1 MSVKSFQAWMREQ
14 DKLPRYKRPDLEEE
28 EKQQEEEL
36 RRQEALKSEG
46 WYAGLDRKVGGL
58 LPGGVPGGPSMSDVG
73 NWVDRAGQT
82 GAEIMTTVDNPNK
95 ATTGSKFGDVSAD
108 LWGGLMGFAVNPVG
122 GVRSAGAQLFG
133 AGEKAVEKGLSLIPA
148 AERLPGIART
158 GLKLGGATIPYE
170 ATMAAVNDREFS
182 PGEAGMAGA
191 ANAGLGMLLHGA
203 GSALNRNRGIKTE
216 PAPMEDAVLPETTPI
231 PVRQKEIAKPIPE
244 DTDILAQV
252 NTQAISDTELP
263 SLIPKRLTPEVAAPT
278 VKLNRKGKGN
288 VNIEFPDQDHA
299 MLYDFAIKMN
309 KLDKNYNEQ
318 VNAEAEQMYGVLK
331 DKFPD
336 VIKSAESYRK
346 SVIDTTKN
354 IKSGQVVT
362 APTFVDVKA
371 KADIPVNKRTFKNVG
386 DRKINAMQFNHPEL
400 KPHIQEGA
408 KSLLHD
414 LNASLKGE
422 RGGTTV
428 DGGYGV
434 GPQNVSWGNKRMTS
448 NTIAE
453 ILDRFKVTY
462 ADIENAL
469 TRIINDQGQE
479 NTALA
484 KRIELL
490 IDENL
495 TNGHTLVDGIEIK
508 PSQGYV
514 SAKNKVY
521 GTNAQIKE
529 NKPMS
534 DEDWNWLEQNA
545 SGELGNKGAVQG
557 NSIPKQELPITQI
570 SEQKQPT
577 QQVSTPNKITPDMKR
592 KVFRG
597 KDGQVNVVFPDA
609 IHADLFDFWGKLD
622 KSIKGGKKINLEQ
635 ETSILRHWLNIGK
648 NENMLPIA
656 KAYRDRVISESKNIG
671 AGETLVAP
679 KFNDTVAPEKSGTYN
694 PGTIGSAKLTLPEK
708 QSVIPG
714 TNEKVRSFQRT
725 AIDSPVTD
733 ADTKVGLLVDIYA
746 GGPGAYKPITN
757 LETEAAARQFIS
769 DNGLDAAIN
778 RVMDKTETSAEQ
790 TALAGQVTYALQKQ
804 GKHEQALNMLE
815 SLADQLTAAG
825 QKIQAVKI
833 FQNLSPEGV
842 LIKAQKETKKAFNE
856 LPQPVKQRHD
866 NLSNKLQQ
874 EFDNIN
880 KQAVD
885 QVINENPQLAGTPE
899 IPAIPGTTGSKLPEA
914 QPGDMPPL
922 DTKPITPKGKKIN
935 PPKAADKKQPDPAT
949 LLAQRIKQYVSDKPK
964 TDPVNEI
971 VRTLF
976 GKAREVI
983 PKEKGKIPAKRD
995 ELKEVVNALNSS
1007 EKYRQVWNKAK
1018 VELVKKYK
1026 DTPQVIKDVEAYIQ
1040 HYLNVPY
1047 SERSIERILQKAIKD
1062 KEFDVEKSAFGPLSP
1077 TFTRTD
1083 AINKNLIQ
1091 RIMSES
1097 GLTGRNA
1104 ETLAM
1109 ELGTKLEETLKNKRD
1124 AKTSQLAKQI
1134 IGMTINKPQQ
1144 RYNDPVKEMFSTLLQ
1159 KARESVPKQPTIK
1172 RGIKQGKDDM
1182 IPLFNA
1188 LNNRST
1194 FNAVW
1199 AATKKDIAAK
1209 LEKEGISV
1217 EGANL
1222 DQLFAEL
1229 LYHPYSQGQLNK
1241 AVGQGV
1247 KNYGIDLGQLVR
1259 QHFSLAETTGQSL
1272 AEKLTVRGMLN
1283 KDEAAVLAQDI
1294 QKRFNELTASQKQQ
1308 ILDQMF
1314 KQKGKAK
1321 QKPIDQKLIEM
1332 SNLGAFSKEQYRRAV
1347 AEKLN
1352 LPVLTEDVAKTLTE
1366 LAEKAQMAEGRE
1378 AEILRAQMVKIIAE
1392 QTPTPFWRKVS
1403 SVQSM
1408 AMLLNPKTAIR
1419 NIGGNAGFNVLE
1431 NVSDVVGAGIDKGI
1445 GLVTG
1450 KRSKVLPSVTAQARG
1465 FMQGGKEGIQDAMLG
1480 IDTLGFS
1487 GKFDLPRSRVFKGGI
1502 MGKLETALNVELK
1515 ATDRAFYKAAYEGSL
1530 KNQMVAAKA
1539 TKPTEKM
1546 LETAHLDGLYRT
1558 FQDEN
1563 ALSKGFVIAKRIL
1576 NADKEWGLG
1585 DAVIR
1590 FPKTPANLL
1599 MRGIDYSPAGFVKT
1613 IIEAARPLA
1622 GREFNQKAFV
1632 ESFSRAVVGSTALFG
1647 TGVLLHKLGI
1657 ITGRPNA
1664 DQDLAALERQNGF
1677 GEYRINAS
1685 AFKRLSFGNGNTKP
1699 QKGDSIISY
1708 DWYQPSSIGIAIGAD
1723 IDANKG
1729 KATGIVGTILSA
1741 LGTSLNAFAEQP
1753 STQGLRTMMS
1763 GQKGDFSA
1771 GLMKV
1776 LQGIPASFVPT
1787 LLNQIKQL
1795 ADNQQRETYSPNW
1808 QEQAI
1813 NKVKGRIPG
1822 MSNSLP
1828 QKYGTLGQKL
1838 ETYQGGSN
1846 SLGNVFLNPAFMNE
1860 YNPSPSVQKVKDVYD
1875 KTGEIKQVPRV
1886 ADKSIKV
1893 GDKVFQLTGEEFSE
1907 YQRLLGEK
1915 TDKGFSKVN
1924 VGKTDKSAENAV
1936 GKMQG
1941 IMNKA
1946 NQDAKLE
1953 ILKSMGLK
1961 ASKKGSGIA
1970 LK

>member
-14 DKLPRYKRPDLEEE
+14 DKLPRYKRPDLEE
-28 EKQQEEEL
+28 QQEQEEEEL

-58 LPGGVPGGPSMSDVG
+58 LPGGISGGPSMSDVG
-73 NWVDRAGQT
+73 SWIDRAGQT
-82 GAEIMTTVDNPNK
+82 GAEIMTTVDNSDK
-95 ATTGSKFGDVSAD
+95 ASTGNKFGDISAD

-170 ATMAAVNDREFS
+170 AAMAAVNDREFS
-182 PGEAGMAGA
+182 PGEAGMAGT

-203 GSALNRNRGIKTE
+203 GSVLNRNRGIKAE
-216 PAPMEDAVLPETTPI
+216 PAPIEDAVLPEITPI
-231 PVRQKEIAKPIPE
+231 PVKQKEIAKPIPE
-244 DTDILAQV
+244 EDIDKPVKLDDTLRIRDEI
-252 NTQAISDTELP
+252 NGKRTQEA
-263 SLIPKRLTPEVAAPT
+263 SLQSAGEPVKLTPEQ
-278 VKLNRKGKGN
+278 K
-288 VNIEFPDQDHA
+288 
-299 MLYDFAIKMN
+299 
-309 KLDKNYNEQ
+309 
-318 VNAEAEQMYGVLK
+318 
-331 DKFPD
+331 
-336 VIKSAESYRK
+336 KS
-346 SVIDTTKN
+346 ID
-354 IKSGQVVT
+354 
-362 APTFVDVKA
+362 
-371 KADIPVNKRTFKNVG
+371 
-386 DRKINAMQFNHPEL
+386 EL
-400 KPHIQEGA
+400 LANGM
-408 KSLLHD
+408 
-414 LNASLKGE
+414 
-422 RGGTTV
+422 
-428 DGGYGV
+428 
-434 GPQNVSWGNKRMTS
+434 GNK
-448 NTIAE
+448 
-453 ILDRFKVTY
+453 
-462 ADIENAL
+462 
-469 TRIINDQGQE
+469 
-479 NTALA
+479 
-484 KRIELL
+484 
-490 IDENL
+490 
-495 TNGHTLVDGIEIK
+495 
-508 PSQGYV
+508 
-514 SAKNKVY
+514 
-521 GTNAQIKE
+521 
-529 NKPMS
+529 
-534 DEDWNWLEQNA
+534 W
-545 SGELGNKGAVQG
+545 AVRG

-622 KSIKGGKKINLEQ
+622 RSIKGGKKINLEQ
-635 ETSILRHWLNIGK
+635 ETSILKHWLNIGK
-648 NENMLPIA
+648 NENILPIA
-656 KAYRDRVISESKNIG
+656 KEYRDRVISESRNVG
-671 AGETLVAP
+671 AGETFIAP
-679 KFNDTVAPEKSGTYN
+679 KFNDTVAPGKAGTYD

-708 QSVIPG
+708 QSVLPG

-746 GGPGAYKPITN
+746 GGPGAYRPITN
-757 LETEAAARQFIS
+757 TETESAARKFIE
-769 DNGLDAAIN
+769 DNGIDAAIN

-790 TALAGQVTYALQKQ
+790 TALAGQLTYALQKQ

-856 LPQPVKQRHD
+856 LPQPVKQRHN

-874 EFDNIN
+874 EFDNVN

-885 QVINENPQLAGTPE
+885 QVISENPQLTGIPE
-899 IPAIPGTTGSKLPEA
+899 IPLIPGATGSKLPEA
-914 QPGDMPPL
+914 QSGDMPIP
-922 DTKPITPKGKKIN
+922 DTKPIASKGKKIN
-935 PPKAADKKQPDPAT
+935 PPKAVDKKQPDPAT

-995 ELKEVVNALNSS
+995 ELKEVVNALNSN
-1007 EKYRQVWNKAK
+1007 ETYRQVWNKAK

-1026 DTPQVIKDVEAYIQ
+1026 ETPQVIKDVEAYIQ

-1083 AINKNLIQ
+1083 AINGNLIQ

-1172 RGIKQGKDDM
+1172 RGIKQDKDDM

-1194 FNAVW
+1194 FNSVW
-1199 AATKKDIAAK
+1199 SATKKDIAAK

-1272 AEKLTVRGMLN
+1272 ADKLTVRGMLN

-1294 QKRFNELTASQKQQ
+1294 QKRFNELTAAKKQQ

-1314 KQKGKAK
+1314 KQKGKTK

-1352 LPVLTEDVAKTLTE
+1352 LPVLTEDIAKTLTE

-1378 AEILRAQMVKIIAE
+1378 AEVLRAQMVKIIAE
-1392 QTPTPFWRKVS
+1392 QTPTPFWRKVAS
-1403 SVQSM
+1403 IQTM
-1408 AMLLNPKTAIR
+1408 AQLLNPKTAIR
-1419 NIGGNAGFNVLE
+1419 NLVGNAGFNALE
-1431 NVSDVVGAGIDKGI
+1431 NVSDVVGAGIDKGVS
-1445 GLVTG
+1445 LATG
-1450 KRSKVLPSVTAQARG
+1450 KRSKVLPSITAQGKG

-1480 IDTLGFS
+1480 IDTTGFT
-1487 GKFDLPRSRVFKGGI
+1487 GKFDLPKGRVFKGGI
-1502 MGKLETALNVELK
+1502 MGKMETALNIELK
-1515 ATDRAFYKAAYEGSL
+1515 ATDRAFYRAAYEDSVA
-1530 KNQMVAAKA
+1530 NQMKAAKV
-1539 TKPTEKM
+1539 TKPTEKI

-1558 FQDEN
+1558 FQDDN
-1563 ALSKGFVIAKRIL
+1563 ALSDAFVGIKRLL
-1576 NADKEWGLG
+1576 NRSKEFGIG
-1585 DAVIR
+1585 DFIIKY
-1590 FPKTPANLL
+1590 PKTPANLL
-1599 MRGIDYSPAGFVKT
+1599 MRGIEYSPAGFVKT

-1622 GREFNQKAFV
+1622 GREFNQRAFV
-1632 ESFSRAVVGSTALFG
+1632 ESFSRALVGSALVG
-1647 TGVLLHKLGI
+1647 TGAILHKLGI
-1657 ITGRPNA
+1657 ITGRPNK
-1664 DQDLAALERQNGF
+1664 DPDIAALERQNGF
-1677 GEYRINAS
+1677 GEYRINVS
-1685 AFKRLSFGNGNTKP
+1685 ALKRLVFGNGNTKP
-1699 QKGDSIISY
+1699 TKGDIVISY
-1708 DWYQPSSIGIAIGAD
+1708 DWLLPLSLQLVLGAD
-1723 IDANKG
+1723 VDANKG
-1729 KATGIVGTILSA
+1729 KATGIVGTILNA
-1741 LGTSLNAFAEQP
+1741 LGTGINAFAEQP
-1753 STQGLRTMMS
+1753 VAQGIQTMMS

-1795 ADNQQRETYSPNW
+1795 SDNQQRETYSPNW

-1838 ETYQGGSN
+1838 ETYQGGRN
-1846 SLGNVFLNPAFMNE
+1846 SPGNVFLNPAFKNE
-1860 YNPSPSVQKVKDVYD
+1860 YNPSPAVQKVKDVYD
-1875 KTGEIKQVPRV
+1875 KTGETKQVPRV